1 MSAPHPSRSPCC
13 RRPSD
18 PPRADHRSWSDPR
31 RLSRVRG
38 VYRGPFALPDDSPT
52 ALVIGTTYDPASP
65 YEGARALVGELG
77 NAKLLTLVGDGHGAY
92 GGESA
97 CIDDAVDHYL
107 LTGAL
112 PTRTRCHPLR

>member
-1 MSAPHPSRSPCC
+1 M
-13 RRPSD
+13 
-18 PPRADHRSWSDPR
+18 
-31 RLSRVRG
+31 
-38 VYRGPFALPDDSPT
+38 
-52 ALVIGTTYDPASP
+52 
-65 YEGARALVGELG
+65 VGELG